1 MSRLVPFAF
10 IVLGA
15 FPRVASAAKLQE
27 QTVQAW
33 NLYRDLTEKRIHAEL
48 DSGGKV
54 LMRDFFPA
62 GEAAGV
68 RRKIQMGE
76 IFTGE
81 VETLNAERG
90 KIKVPDGLI
99 HHWYGS
105 VFIPGAKID
114 DVLAWVQDY
123 NRHKEYFEAVEDSR
137 LVSRKGDVFE
147 IHLKLRRKK
156 VVTAYYN
163 TDHVVTY
170 RRIGPDRVASKSEAT
185 RIAELEHA
193 GTARESEKAIGDDRG
208 FLWRLN
214 SYWRFLQEPDGVAV
228 ECEAISLS
236 RGIPW
241 PVRWLVLPF
250 AKSVPREF
258 LESTLSPMR
267 DAFSQSA
274 YGHNTSQRR
283 EMKSG

>member
-147 IHLKLRRKK
+147 IHLKLQ
-156 VVTAYYN
+156 AQE
-163 TDHVVTY
+163 
-170 RRIGPDRVASKSEAT
+170 GGDRVLQHRPRRHLPSDRSGPRGEQERGDAHRGARTCRHRARVREGNRRRPWFPLEAQFL
-185 RIAELEHA
+185 LEVPPGARRCRRRVRGDQLEPRHSLARPVA
-193 GTARESEKAIGDDRG
+193 GPA
-208 FLWRLN
+208 LH
-214 SYWRFLQEPDGVAV
+214 
-228 ECEAISLS
+228 
-236 RGIPW
+236 
-241 PVRWLVLPF
+241 
-250 AKSVPREF
+250 KSVPREF

-274 YGHNTSQRR
+274 YGHTTSQRR